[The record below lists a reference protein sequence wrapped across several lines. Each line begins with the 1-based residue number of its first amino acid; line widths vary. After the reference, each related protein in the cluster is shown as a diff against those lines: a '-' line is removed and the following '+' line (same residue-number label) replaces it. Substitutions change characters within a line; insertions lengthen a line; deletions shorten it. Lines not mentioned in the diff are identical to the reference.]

1 MLAYPPNELVRFVHN
16 YSKLSLMLLLFL
28 FIFIVISLS
37 LFMVLIVTAARR
49 EMVLCASLVK
59 QIASTQQAERK
70 SMNKT
75 TAFSRANHD
84 VRGSLAAIT
93 GLIELCH
100 QDASPESELAANLSQ
115 MNTLTKDLFGNFLL
129 IIFSTVFSI

>member
-1 MLAYPPNELVRFVHN
+1 MAYPPDELVSFVHN
-16 YSKLSLMLLLFL
+16 YSKLSLTLLLFL
-28 FIFIVISLS
+28 FLFIVISLS
-37 LFMVLIVTAARR
+37 LFIVLIVTAARR

-75 TAFSRANHD
+75 TAFNRANHD

-100 QDASPESELAANLSQ
+100 QHSSPESELATNLSQ
-115 MNTLTKDLFGNFLL
+115 MNTLTKDLFGN
-129 IIFSTVFSI
+129 